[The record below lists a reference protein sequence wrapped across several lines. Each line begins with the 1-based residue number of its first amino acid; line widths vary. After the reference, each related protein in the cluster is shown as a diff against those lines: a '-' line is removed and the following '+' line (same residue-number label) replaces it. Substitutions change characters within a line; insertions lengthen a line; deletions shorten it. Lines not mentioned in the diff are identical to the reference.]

1 MTKKILITGAN
12 GAFGSMFVKDLLA
25 AGHTVVAAMRDPQGR
40 NIEASEALTA
50 AGAIIVDID
59 VTVEASVNNGVAE
72 AIAAMGGLDVL
83 INNAGSGA
91 HGLLEAFTPDQLTR
105 LYDINV
111 VGNHRMMRAAL
122 PVLRAQKNGL
132 ILNISSLLGRLSL
145 PFYGAYSATKFA
157 VETLTETAR
166 VELSRYG
173 VDVAL
178 IEPGGFP
185 TTFMYNV
192 QGPADKDRLSQY
204 GDFAAI
210 PPMALEGFQ
219 QAMAATP
226 AQDPQRVSDAVVKV
240 VDTPAG
246 ERDFRTIVDFM
257 GMAEHVEAMNAALKT
272 VAEGLYTDFGT
283 ADMLMLKIK

>member
-12 GAFGSMFVKDLLA
+12 GAFGSMFVMDLLA
-25 AGHTVVAAMRDPQGR
+25 AGHSVVAAMRDPQGR
-40 NIEASEALTA
+40 NIEASETLTA

-59 VTVEASVNNGVAE
+59 VTVEASVNNGVAK

-83 INNAGSGA
+83 INNAGSGV

-122 PVLRAQKNGL
+122 PVLRAQQSGL

-166 VELSRYG
+166 VELSAFG

-185 TTFMYNV
+185 TSFMYNV
-192 QGPADKDRLSQY
+192 QGPEDKERLSQY
-204 GDFAAI
+204 GDFAAV

-226 AQDPQRVSDAVVKV
+226 AQDPQRVSDAVAKV

-257 GMAEHVEAMNAALKT
+257 GMAEHVEAMNVQLNT
-272 VAEGLYTDFGT
+272 VTKGLYAGFGT
-283 ADMLMLKIK
+283 ADMLTLKVK